1 MGELGSPV
9 ATNPLKPA
17 EQWHRYLPQT
27 SDAEVAAM
35 IQRTSPRRIPSPVT
49 PSAGV
54 PHCLDNEVTIQTED
68 AWLPGL
74 LETPEESNA
83 VVVFAH
89 GSGSSR
95 HSPRNRYVART
106 LNNAGI
112 GTLLIDLLTP
122 SEGADRHCVFDVS
135 LLARRL
141 FDVTEWLRRQPE
153 TATAPIGYFGAST
166 GAGAALWAAANP
178 AAGPFA
184 VVSRG
189 GRPDLAA
196 ARLGQVTCPTLLI
209 VGGRDEAVI
218 ALNRRALD
226 GLRCER
232 QLTIVEGASHLFEE
246 PGTLEEVALLACD
259 WFTTH
264 MAAA

>member
-1 MGELGSPV
+1 
-9 ATNPLKPA
+9 
-17 EQWHRYLPQT
+17 
-27 SDAEVAAM
+27 M
-35 IQRTSPRRIPSPVT
+35 IQRTNPRRIPTPVT
-49 PSAGV
+49 PSV
-54 PHCLDNEVTIQTED
+54 DMPHGLDKDVAIQTED
-68 AWLPGL
+68 AWLPGHL
-74 LETPEESNA
+74 AVPVESDA
-83 VVVFAH
+83 VVVFVH

-106 LNNAGI
+106 LNKAGI
-112 GTLLIDLLTP
+112 ATLLIDLLTP
-122 SEGADRHCVFDVS
+122 SEEADRHCVFDVS

-141 FDVTEWLRRQPE
+141 FDVTEWLRCQPE
-153 TATAPIGYFGAST
+153 TATAQIGYFGAST

-196 ARLGQVTCPTLLI
+196 ARLSQVTCPTLLI

-226 GLRCER
+226 RLRCKR